1 VAHRGIVPE
10 TLVRSH
16 HPWLRSVHNVAGR
29 PGGTVSYVLGVDL
42 GATTVAAAAGDADRA
57 EAVTL
62 GDATLLTPAAVARRG
77 DGALITGDAALRRA
91 VADPDR
97 VARGIR
103 RRLGDPTPVLL
114 GGEGVSPA
122 DLLGAL
128 LRGAVERTVAA
139 RGGRP
144 DRVVL
149 THPASW
155 GPYRRGL
162 VEDVAAAAGLP
173 DVLTTTDPVA
183 AVRQVDA
190 VRGLP
195 DGPVAVLDV
204 GGTSCEAA
212 VVSGG
217 TVVGV
222 PVAVE
227 RLGGDDLDE
236 ALAAVVDEAAGG
248 ALAELDPEDPS
259 SGPAL
264 ARFRADCVAAKEAL
278 STDTEVRVPLLLP
291 GRHADVTVRRATF
304 EQRIAPVV
312 ERAIATLRQAVEN
325 AATGDDAVNSG
336 PVAVLLVGGS
346 ARVPLL
352 VRAVRTAV
360 EAPVVVEARPDHVVA
375 LGAVRLGAARPAP
388 SAGRSATATEDGRTT
403 LTPLRPANE
412 DARTTAVRVAPGA
425 ARLRPSGPARPGMG
439 PAPGTGP
446 FRAPGP
452 FGSPGGPAR
461 PQLPATSPAG
471 PRPPAPP
478 PGPPP
483 GPPRPP
489 VPPRAPAPTPTGR
502 RRTVLRVL
510 VVLLIVAALAAG
522 LVLLLGG

>member
-1 VAHRGIVPE
+1 M
-10 TLVRSH
+10 
-16 HPWLRSVHNVAGR
+16 
-29 PGGTVSYVLGVDL
+29 SYVLGVDL
-42 GATTVAAAAGDADRA
+42 GATTVAAAVGDADRA

-62 GDATLLTPAAVARRG
+62 GDATLLAPAAVARRT

-97 VARGIR
+97 VARGVR

-114 GGEGVSPA
+114 GGEGVSPT
-122 DLLGAL
+122 DLLAAL
-128 LRGAVERTVAA
+128 VRAAVDRTVAA
-139 RGGRP
+139 RDGRP

-173 DVLTTTDPVA
+173 DVLTVTDPVA
-183 AVRQVDA
+183 AVRQVGA

-204 GGTSCEAA
+204 GGSSCEAA
-212 VVSGG
+212 VVSAGA
-217 TVVGV
+217 VVGV

-236 ALAAVVDEAAGG
+236 ALAALVDEAAGG
-248 ALAELDPEDPS
+248 PLADLDPEDPS

-278 STDTEVRVPLLLP
+278 STDVEVTVPLLLP
-291 GRHADVTVRRATF
+291 GRHHDVTVRRAAF

-312 ERAIATLRQAVEN
+312 ERAVATLRQAVTSAESIGS
-325 AATGDDAVNSG
+325 ADAG
-336 PVAVLLVGGS
+336 PVAVVLVGGS

-360 EAPVVVEARPDHVVA
+360 AVPVVVEARPDHVVA

-388 SAGRSATATEDGRTT
+388 SSGGRSAGALEDGRTT
-403 LTPLRPANE
+403 LTPLRPADGE
-412 DARTTAVRVAPGA
+412 ARTTAVRVAPRAGPV
-425 ARLRPSGPARPGMG
+425 RPGGPARPVA
-439 PAPGTGP
+439 APGTGP
-446 FRAPGP
+446 FRGPGP
-452 FGSPGGPAR
+452 VPPSGGPPFRGPTR
-461 PQLPATSPAG
+461 PGPYPPGPRPSAPPPAG
-471 PRPPAPP
+471 PVRPPAPP
-478 PGPPP
+478 PAPD
-483 GPPRPP
+483 P
-489 VPPRAPAPTPTGR
+489 VPTGR
-502 RRTVLRVL
+502 RRTLL
-510 VVLLIVAALAAG
+510 WLLLVLLAVAAVVVG

>member
-1 VAHRGIVPE
+1 MA
-10 TLVRSH
+10 
-16 HPWLRSVHNVAGR
+16 
-29 PGGTVSYVLGVDL
+29 YVLGVDL
-42 GATTVAAAAGDADRA
+42 GSTTVAAAAGDADRA

-91 VADPDR
+91 VADPER

-103 RRLGDPTPVLL
+103 RRLGDPTPFLL
-114 GGEGVSPA
+114 GGEGVSPT

-173 DVLTTTDPVA
+173 DVLTVTDPVA
-183 AVRQVDA
+183 AVRQVDV

-204 GGTSCEAA
+204 GGTSCEAT

-217 TVVGV
+217 AVVGV

-248 ALAELDPEDPS
+248 PLAELDPEDPS

-291 GRHADVTVRRATF
+291 GRHADVTVRRTAF

-312 ERAIATLRQAVEN
+312 ERAVAALRQALE
-325 AATGDDAVNSG
+325 AAASADAAG

-360 EAPVVVEARPDHVVA
+360 AAPVVVEARPDHVVA

-388 SAGRSATATEDGRTT
+388 SAGRSGTAVEDGRTT

-412 DARTTAVRVAPGA
+412 DARTTAVRVAPRTA
-425 ARLRPSGPARPGMG
+425 PDRPAGPARPGL
-439 PAPGTGP
+439 GTDS

-452 FGSPGGPAR
+452 PGSPGGPAR
-461 PQLPATSPAG
+461 PHLPATFPAG
-471 PRPPAPP
+471 PRPPA
-478 PGPPP
+478 PPP